1 MSEDSTTPHESDS
14 HASSSSSS
22 SSSSSNEEPEVTAQ
36 QNEAQPAAVPVEV
49 PEPEPVV
56 VKTTAA
62 AIPEPTVKRVHEPIP
77 VAVEESGTKQ
87 TFDKVLKIAN
97 DAWVKAQPILKE
109 KGTQALLV
117 ANRFTND
124 FLDNTGPKLKDQV
137 IAKIPDSTKAK
148 VEEQKAKLQPTLDKL
163 QPLWDKGVVP
173 FWQKVVVPAWNKGL
187 AFLRQKLPA
196 NLQELTDRFLTA
208 AIITIVVFIY
218 WFFSSL
224 TSGKPAVAKQ
234 PPVPTKPVLTRPVPR
249 PIAQRPTVVPKSAPS
264 PTIRPSVSSPRSA
277 APVIPPK
284 SATAATP
291 QAETIPVIDLAEIQT
306 QLASAAA
313 GVGEAGEGL
322 VAAVKTANANQQIKV
337 SLSTAWDSLSDTEQ
351 KTVAQKL
358 WMRSQ
363 KLEFSKLELLDSTNT
378 VVARSPV
385 VGSNVIMLQQPA
397 RSKTLPTAD

>member
-22 SSSSSNEEPEVTAQ
+22 HEEPEVTAQ
-36 QNEAQPAAVPVEV
+36 QNEAEPVAVPVEV

-62 AIPEPTVKRVHEPIP
+62 AEPEPTAKRVHEPIP
-77 VAVEESGTKQ
+77 VAVEASGTKQ

-97 DAWVKAQPILKE
+97 DAWVKAQPVLKE

-124 FLDNTGPKLKDQV
+124 FLDNTGPKLRDQA
-137 IAKIPDSTKAK
+137 IAKIPDATKAK
-148 VEEQKAKLQPTLDKL
+148 VEEQKAKIQPTLDKL

-196 NLQELTDRFLTA
+196 NLQELTDHFLTVLV
-208 AIITIVVFIY
+208 ITTVVVIY

-224 TSGKPAVAKQ
+224 TSGRPAVAKQ

-249 PIAQRPTVVPKSAPS
+249 PIAQRPTVVPPTVVPKSAPA
-264 PTIRPSVSSPRSA
+264 PTIRPSISSSKPA
-277 APVIPPK
+277 APVIVPK
-284 SATAATP
+284 AATP
-291 QAETIPVIDLAEIQT
+291 QPATIPAIDLAEIQT

-322 VAAVKTANANQQIKV
+322 VASVKTANANQQIKV
-337 SLSTAWDSLSDTEQ
+337 SLGTAWDSLSDIEQ
-351 KTVAQKL
+351 KAAAQKL
-358 WMRSQ
+358 WVRSQ

-378 VVARSPV
+378 LVARSPV
-385 VGSNVIMLQQPA
+385 VGANVIMLQQPA
-397 RSKTLPTAD
+397 RSKALSIAD